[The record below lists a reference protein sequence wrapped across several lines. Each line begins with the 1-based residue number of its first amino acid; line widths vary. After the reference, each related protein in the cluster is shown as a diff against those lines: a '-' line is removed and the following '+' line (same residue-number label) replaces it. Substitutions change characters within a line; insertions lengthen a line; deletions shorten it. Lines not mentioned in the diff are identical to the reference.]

1 MKPDKTAIPQMIE
14 RIINP
19 RLELSS
25 EAGIVVVG
33 GKRVVVLVLE
43 GINSQS

>member
-1 MKPDKTAIPQMIE
+1 MKPDKTAIPQMMK
-14 RIINP
+14 RIISP

-25 EAGIVVVG
+25 EVGVVVVG